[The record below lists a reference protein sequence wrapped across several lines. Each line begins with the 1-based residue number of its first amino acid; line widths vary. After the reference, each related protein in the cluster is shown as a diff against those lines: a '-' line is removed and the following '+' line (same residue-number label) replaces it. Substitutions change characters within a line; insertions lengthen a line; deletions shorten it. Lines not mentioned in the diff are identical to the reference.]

1 MNNNWYSLHVM
12 AGKEA
17 KTRDNL
23 LARAIACKAWQ
34 ESIFDFL
41 IPTEKEYVTKRG
53 KRQIVDK
60 KVFPGYIFVRMYLD
74 KDTEQIVQGAE
85 GVIGFV
91 KNGSRPSPMPD
102 HEIKAILKKLENDNE
117 TPKSTYRAN
126 DIVTIVSGPFA
137 DFSAKVETVDDVK
150 GKIKGYVN
158 IFGRDTLVE
167 LQMKDIQRLA

>member
-1 MNNNWYSLHVM
+1 MNTWYSLHVM

-17 KTRDNL
+17 RARDNL
-23 LARAIACKAWQ
+23 LARAIACNAWQ
-34 ESIFDFL
+34 DSIFDIL

-53 KRQIVDK
+53 KRQIMDR

-74 KDTEQIVQGAE
+74 KETEKIVQGTE

-91 KNGSRPSPMPD
+91 RTGTKPSPMPD
-102 HEIKAILKKLENDNE
+102 HEIKAILKKLEHDNE
-117 TPKSTYRAN
+117 TPKSTYKAN
-126 DIVTIVSGPFA
+126 DIVTIVAGPFA
-137 DFSAKVETVDDVK
+137 DFSAKIETVDDVK

-167 LQMKDIQRLA
+167 LQMKDVQRVA